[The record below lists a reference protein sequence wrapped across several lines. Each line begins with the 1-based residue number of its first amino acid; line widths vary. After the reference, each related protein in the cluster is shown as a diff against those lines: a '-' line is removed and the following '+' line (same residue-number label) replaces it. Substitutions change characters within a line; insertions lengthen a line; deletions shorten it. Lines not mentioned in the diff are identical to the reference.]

1 MVASPTTR
9 VLRTSVILGLP
20 LTDEKTSTIKTKQH
34 KRAIL
39 LGVNDRLLSYL
50 SFSPVTCAP

>member
-9 VLRTSVILGLP
+9 VLRTSVVPGLP
-20 LTDEKTSTIKTKQH
+20 LTDKKTSTIKTKQH

-50 SFSPVTCAP
+50 SSSHFTCAP

>member
-9 VLRTSVILGLP
+9 VLRTFVVPGLP

-34 KRAIL
+34 KRAAL
-39 LGVNDRLLSYL
+39 LGVNDRLLNYL
-50 SFSPVTCAP
+50 SSSPVACAP